1 MAAGEFRR
9 EAEMK
14 TFLAAG
20 DVLINPS
27 LLAYAAVDT
36 DTEGPQLR
44 LGFAGQ
50 AGSAH
55 CEVKLT
61 GLEARSVLRWLRTN
75 AEFLDQGANPFRRER
90 AVSPIV
96 AVEPGESSCRPHRVA
111 VALDATV

>member
-1 MAAGEFRR
+1 
-9 EAEMK
+9 MK

-36 DTEGPQLR
+36 DSEGPQLR

-50 AGSAH
+50 AGSTH
-55 CEVKLT
+55 YEVRLT

-75 AEFLDQGANPFRRER
+75 AEFLDQGANPFRRDR
-90 AVSPIV
+90 AASPIV
-96 AVEPGESSCRPHRVA
+96 AIEPGPSSCQPRDFA
-111 VALDATV
+111 VALDTRA